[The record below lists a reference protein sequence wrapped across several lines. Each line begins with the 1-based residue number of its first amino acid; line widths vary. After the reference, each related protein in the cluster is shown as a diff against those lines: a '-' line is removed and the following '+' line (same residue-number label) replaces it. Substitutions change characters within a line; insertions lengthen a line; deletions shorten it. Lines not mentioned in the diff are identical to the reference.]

1 MTVSGFQTPEFRFLS
16 NFWPSQVTLDDVPYP
31 TVEHAYQAA
40 KTLSLYQRDLIA
52 GLPRP
57 AQAKAAG
64 RRVDLRP
71 DWTAV
76 RLPTMHALLVQKFA
90 PGTPLA
96 RRLDATGDRLLV
108 EVNQWGDTFWG
119 VCDGAG
125 ENHLGRLLMEIRAA
139 NRA

>member
-1 MTVSGFQTPEFRFLS
+1 MLDEVS
-16 NFWPSQVTLDDVPYP
+16 YP

-40 KTLSLYQRDLIA
+40 KTLSPYQRDLIA

-71 DWTAV
+71 DWPAV

-108 EVNQWGDTFWG
+108 EVNHWGDTFWG

-139 NRA
+139 NRT